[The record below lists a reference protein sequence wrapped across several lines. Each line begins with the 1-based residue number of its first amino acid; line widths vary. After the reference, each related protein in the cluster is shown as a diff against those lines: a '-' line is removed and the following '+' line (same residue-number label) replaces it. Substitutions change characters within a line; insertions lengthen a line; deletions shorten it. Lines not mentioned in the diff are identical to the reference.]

1 MSGLAVGMTAAVIVL
16 SFALGGLL
24 GGSVMGRLRGVNLR
38 AAGSGN
44 IGATNALR
52 TQGTGFALCVLAID
66 AGKGALAVLL
76 LPRLLLLADQ
86 PILPALPFACGAA
99 AVLGHCFSPWHRFNG
114 GKGVA
119 TLAGVFLALLPA
131 AFGWMFSGFV
141 LTVLLTGV
149 VSLATLFGGLIAL
162 LYVACFSAWG
172 VFSAAGVFVSLM
184 VLLVLV
190 THRDNWQRLRNGC
203 ESRFEKARLLGRALR
218 LTPIGVDKHKP

>member
-1 MSGLAVGMTAAVIVL
+1 MIWLYGLAVLL
-16 SFALGGLL
+16 SFALGGVL
-24 GGSVMGRLRGVNLR
+24 GGRIVGHFRGVDLR

-52 TQGTGFALCVLAID
+52 TQGSRFALMVLLID

-76 LPRLLLLADQ
+76 LPRLSLWGAASIA
-86 PILPALPFACGAA
+86 PELPYLCGAM
-99 AVLGHCFSPWHRFNG
+99 AVLGHCFPPWHRFDG

-131 AFGWMFSGFV
+131 AFGWMFAGFA

-149 VSLATLFGGLIAL
+149 VSLATLLGGLVAL
-162 LYVACFSAWG
+162 LQVTC
-172 VFSAAGVFVSLM
+172 FSAAGVFTPAGAFVLAM
-184 VLLVLV
+184 LLLVLF
-190 THRDNWQRLRNGC
+190 THRQNWLRLWQGH

-218 LTPIGVDKHKP
+218 IPPIGRASPL

>member
-1 MSGLAVGMTAAVIVL
+1 MSWLVVLLA
-16 SFALGGLL
+16 FALGGVL
-24 GGSVMGRLRGVNLR
+24 GGSLIGSLRGVNLR

-52 TQGTGFALCVLAID
+52 TQGTAFALAVLTID

-76 LPRLLLLADQ
+76 LPRLMVLMGQ
-86 PILPALPFACGAA
+86 GITPTLPYLCGAA

-131 AFGWMFSGFV
+131 AFGWMLSGFV

-149 VSLATLFGGLIAL
+149 VSLATLFGGLVAL
-162 LYVACFSAWG
+162 LYVTCWSTVG
-172 VFSAAGVFVSLM
+172 LFSAAGAFVLLM

-190 THRDNWQRLRNGC
+190 THRDNWRRLLAGC

-218 LTPIGVDKHKP
+218 LPTIGSDNRSTP

>member
-1 MSGLAVGMTAAVIVL
+1 MSGLEWLVVLL
-16 SFALGGLL
+16 SFALGGVL
-24 GGSVMGRLRGVNLR
+24 GGSVVGQLKGVNLR

-52 TQGTGFALCVLAID
+52 TQGSAFALMVLAID
-66 AGKGALAVLL
+66 AGKGAVAVLL
-76 LPRLLLLADQ
+76 LPRLVLLAGSGMA
-86 PILPALPFACGAA
+86 PVLPFVCGAA

-131 AFGWMFSGFV
+131 AFGWMLSGFV

-149 VSLATLFGGLIAL
+149 VSLATLFGGLVAL
-162 LYVACFSAWG
+162 LYVTCFSTAG
-172 VFSAAGVFVSLM
+172 VFSAAGVFVVVM

-190 THRDNWQRLRNGC
+190 THRDNWRRLVRGC
-203 ESRFEKARLLGRALR
+203 ESRFEKARVLGRALR
-218 LTPIGVDKHKP
+218 LPAIGIDKPAS